1 MDDFVV
7 ANLHESKNEWC
18 GRLVSILTP
27 LVIEGFRSIFNE
39 SWKLCV
45 DNNEVNKYLM
55 TFQNLLSRIP
65 KWNSVIIEEER
76 KRIIERSGCTYLE
89 DLITCV
95 HIIQL
100 KVLTCIRVGNK
111 QKKIDISIPKLDNF
125 IHRLYIHSARKI
137 YTNVYLYEKKISD
150 LQIQK
155 NNRELEIIIQES
167 ILTTIRE
174 SIPTE
179 AIIRAYLD
187 ESMEEEEQVIIEPI
201 VEDEV
206 KEEKEEK
213 KEEEKEETNKML
225 ENPSDIIP
233 ETVPSITNIDDTK
246 VVTRL
251 TFSDVDAISDGS
263 IQNAPKDIDRLE
275 QISKER
281 SEQRKLDSLLDEDDD
296 DDDAPLE
303 RIKIHMDENT
313 PITLDDVFDLD
324 NPPLNDVLELD
335 GIEDL

>member
-18 GRLVSILTP
+18 GRLVSVLTP
-27 LVIEGFRSIFNE
+27 LVVEGFRSIFNE
-39 SWKLCV
+39 SWKLCI

-76 KRIIERSGCTYLE
+76 KRIIERSGCNYLE
-89 DLITCV
+89 DLVTCV

-125 IHRLYIHSARKI
+125 IHRLYILSARKI
-137 YTNVYLYEKKISD
+137 YTNVYLFEKQISD
-150 LQIQK
+150 LQTQK

-187 ESMEEEEQVIIEPI
+187 ESMEEEEQVIIEP
-201 VEDEV
+201 VEEDISES
-206 KEEKEEK
+206 KTPEDILNTTIEPSESEIKI
-213 KEEEKEETNKML
+213 
-225 ENPSDIIP
+225 ENPADIIP
-233 ETVPSITNIDDTK
+233 EVVPSITNVDESK

-251 TFSDVDAISDGS
+251 SFNDTDSVSDGT
-263 IQNAPKDIDRLE
+263 ILNAPKNIERLE
-275 QISKER
+275 QISKDR
-281 SEQRKLDSLLDEDDD
+281 NEQRKLEELSDDEEDDERQ
-296 DDDAPLE
+296 E
-303 RIKIHMDENT
+303 RIKIHMDDSI
-313 PITLDDVFDLD
+313 PLTLDDVFDLD
-324 NPPLNDVLELD
+324 NPPLNNLELD